1 MSGRLVIAL
10 VAAVA
15 LSGAVAAGCGSS
27 EGDDRSEDRAAIE
40 ALVADLNAANET
52 RDAAGLCTVFSRSS
66 VEGVFGSRARCQKE
80 TAAVLDNIDK
90 PERVVIAD
98 IAFVDDTARV
108 TFEGRAGDA
117 NLVLEDGRWYFSLD
131 QQVDPGAG
139 SDGAADGP

>member
-1 MSGRLVIAL
+1 MPGRLAIAL

-15 LSGAVAAGCGSS
+15 LSGAVATGCGSS
-27 EGDDRSEDRAAIE
+27 EGDDRPEDTAAIE

-52 RDAAGLCTVFSRSS
+52 RDASGLCTVFSRSS

-117 NLVLEDGRWYFSLD
+117 NLVLEDGKWYFSLD

-139 SDGAADGP
+139 SDGAANGP